1 MDFGN
6 ILINAF
12 GELISPTTAAYALAA
27 LGLAVHFGY
36 SGLLNF
42 GQAGFMA
49 VGAYG
54 YAISTLS
61 FNAPLPVAVLV
72 ALVASVVFAI
82 VLGIPTLRL
91 RADYLAIVTI
101 AAAEIIRYIVTTNG
115 LTDVTGSANGL
126 AAFEGGFYGLN
137 PFPPGTYNIGPLGM
151 NERDFWIRIVGWSVV
166 IIACIVVWLLMRSP
180 WGRVLKGIREDEN
193 AVRSLGKNVYAYKM
207 QALVIGGVLGSLAGI
222 IFTLPRG
229 AVQPANYATELTF
242 FLYTCLLLGGMA
254 TVLGPVIGAMIF
266 WVVLS
271 LTQGLLYGAIEVGAI
286 TFLSNSQAGQLRY
299 ILVGVALMLLMVF
312 RPQGVLGNK
321 KELAFA

>member
-12 GELISPTTAAYALAA
+12 GELISPMTEAYALAA

-72 ALVASVVFAI
+72 ALLSSVVFAI

-126 AAFEGGFYGLN
+126 AAFEGGFFGLN
-137 PFPPGTYNIGPLGM
+137 PFPPGTYNVGPLGM
-151 NERDFWIRIVGWSVV
+151 NERDLWIRIVGWSVV
-166 IIACIVVWLLMRSP
+166 IISCLVVWLLMRSP

-271 LTQGLLYGAIEVGAI
+271 LTQGILYGAIESGLI
-286 TFLSNSQAGQLRY
+286 TFLSNAQVGQLRF

>member
-72 ALVASVVFAI
+72 ALLASVVFAI

-126 AAFEGGFYGLN
+126 AAFEGGFYALN
-137 PFPPGTYNIGPLGM
+137 PFPAGTYNIGPLGM

-166 IIACIVVWLLMRSP
+166 IIACVVVWLLMRSP

>member
-72 ALVASVVFAI
+72 ALLSSVVFAI

-126 AAFEGGFYGLN
+126 AAFEGGFFGLN
-137 PFPPGTYNIGPLGM
+137 PFPPGTYNVGPLGM
-151 NERDFWIRIVGWSVV
+151 NERDLWIRIVGWSIVV
-166 IIACIVVWLLMRSP
+166 LSCLVVWLLMRSP

-271 LTQGLLYGAIEVGAI
+271 LTQGLLYGAIEAGII
-286 TFLSNSQAGQLRY
+286 TFLTNAQVGQLRF

>member
-72 ALVASVVFAI
+72 ALLASVIFAI

-115 LTDVTGSANGL
+115 LTEVTGSANGL

-166 IIACIVVWLLMRSP
+166 IIACVTVWLLMRSP